1 MRNREAARYA
11 RWSAVAAGAIALLVV
26 GIYAERAISAARRRH
41 AAPTIVPS
49 AVQQE
54 TQTFSYKRVEKDR
67 TIFTIRASH
76 TTQFKEG
83 TPALLEDVWITV
95 YGREGNRNDNIHTR
109 ECSYDQKSGGIQCK
123 GELTIDIQDAVTP
136 SNATRANAAAPNG
149 APPKPMQVKTS
160 NLTFDGQTGEASTPA
175 PVDFSFPQGHGRG
188 VGVIY
193 STQTAAIHV
202 EHAVEF
208 EMTPTDHSDEL
219 PIKVTGSSLEVRRD
233 NRTLTLAGPA
243 IVRQGD
249 RELSAEKI
257 IVELDEN
264 FHARHAIAEGHP
276 AVRGSRDIDSG
287 GGSFTVAAD
296 KFEGYLGPEGWVER
310 ITADGGVTGTRKSP
324 AGTDHFSS
332 GHVEFALEPRHNI
345 LREMTATGG
354 VTAQSQQGAVSQV
367 LNTAALRVKFAPG
380 GQPDQQRIDSAE
392 TLAPATIESKNGA
405 DTTELRAPKFSTQFT
420 PNGRLDRLFG
430 SGGVEVRSQN
440 GNSPPQVSTA
450 QTLNAAFSADGQ
462 WTTVEESGNVHFQQA
477 DRQATAA
484 HAKIDRAAD
493 QIALSGSPVLSDA
506 MSRTIARTVTIGQ
519 KSGLID
525 AQGGVISTYMPS
537 AQGESVNLGSGPA
550 HVKADAL
557 SGSTSSGHVVYSGHA
572 RLWQGESVLEADQ
585 ITVWR
590 DEKKMQATGNVV
602 AVFPQTSGPSL
613 KPVSQSSGSKSGSA
627 SGPTL
632 WQVRAPSLTYW
643 NDQNKARLE
652 GGVLATSQQGSLE
665 SPTLD
670 VFLGPAMNPPPSN
683 ASSGQRP
690 AERAGT
696 AGTGQL
702 SRILAQGGAVVRQG
716 DRRGMADQAEY
727 TSTDQKFVLSGG
739 KPTLTDGSGNTTAG
753 RSLTFFVASDTI
765 LIDSQAGSRT
775 LTRHRVEK

>member
-1 MRNREAARYA
+1 VRNQEAARYA
-11 RWSAVAAGAIALLVV
+11 RWSAMAAGAIALLVI

-41 AAPTIVPS
+41 ATPAIVPA

-54 TQTFSYKRVEKDR
+54 TQTFAYKRVEKDR
-67 TIFTIRASH
+67 TIFTIRASR

-95 YGREGNRNDNIHTR
+95 YGREGNRNDDIHTR
-109 ECSYDQKSGGIQCK
+109 ECSYDQKTGGVQCK

-136 SNATRANAAAPNG
+136 SNATRANAT
-149 APPKPMQVKTS
+149 PPKPMQVKTS

-175 PVDFSFPQGHGRG
+175 AVDFSFPQGHGRG

-193 STQTAAIHV
+193 STQTAMIHV

-208 EMTPTDHSDEL
+208 EMTPTDRTDEL

-233 NRTLTLAGPA
+233 NRTATLAGPA

-249 RELSAEKI
+249 RELSADKI
-257 IVELDEN
+257 IIELDED

-276 AVRGSRDIDSG
+276 AIRGSRDNG
-287 GGSFTVAAD
+287 TFTVAAD
-296 KFEGYLGPEGWVER
+296 KFEGYLGASGWVER
-310 ITADGGVTGTRKSP
+310 VTADGGVTGTRKSP
-324 AGTDHFSS
+324 AGTDNFSS
-332 GHVEFALEPRHNI
+332 GHVEFALEPQHNI

-354 VTAQSQQGAVSQV
+354 VTAQSQNGAVSQL

-380 GQPDQQRIDSAE
+380 EEADEQRIDSAE

-405 DTTELRAPKFSTQFT
+405 ETTQLRAPKFSTQFA
-420 PNGRLDRLFG
+420 PGGRLNRLFG

-440 GNSPPQVSTA
+440 GNSPAQVSTA
-450 QTLNAAFSADGQ
+450 QTLNATFSPDGQ

-484 HAKIDRAAD
+484 HARIDRAAD

-506 MSRTIARTVTIGQ
+506 MSRTTARSVTIGQ
-519 KSGLID
+519 KSGLIN
-525 AQGGVISTYMPS
+525 AEGGVISTYLPS
-537 AQGESVNLGSGPA
+537 AQAESVNLGSGPA
-550 HVKADAL
+550 HVTADAL

-613 KPVSQSSGSKSGSA
+613 KPVLQSSGSVSGKASGSA

-670 VFLGPAMNPPPSN
+670 VFLGPATSPTASNP
-683 ASSGQRP
+683 ASGQRP
-690 AERAGT
+690 AARAGT

>member
-1 MRNREAARYA
+1 VRNQEAARYA
-11 RWSAVAAGAIALLVV
+11 RWSAVAAGSIALLVI

-41 AAPTIVPS
+41 ATPAVVPA

-67 TIFTIRASH
+67 TIFTIRASR

-109 ECSYDQKSGGIQCK
+109 ECSYDQKSGGVQCK

-136 SNATRANAAAPNG
+136 SNATPANA

-188 VGVIY
+188 VGIVY
-193 STQTAAIHV
+193 STQTAMIHV

-208 EMTPTDHSDEL
+208 EMTPTDHTNEL

-233 NRTLTLAGPA
+233 NRTATLAGPA

-249 RELSAEKI
+249 RELSADKI
-257 IVELDEN
+257 IIELDEN

-276 AVRGSRDIDSG
+276 AVRGSRDTG
-287 GGSFTVAAD
+287 TFTVAAD
-296 KFEGYLGPEGWVER
+296 RFEGYLGPEGWVER
-310 ITADGGVTGTRKSP
+310 VVADGKVIGTRKSP
-324 AGTDHFSS
+324 AGTDNFSS

-354 VTAQSQQGAVSQV
+354 VTAQSQKGGVSQL

-392 TLAPATIESKNGA
+392 TLAPATIESKNGTE
-405 DTTELRAPKFSTQFT
+405 TTELRGPKFSTQFA
-420 PNGRLDRLFG
+420 PDGRLNRLFG

-450 QTLNAAFSADGQ
+450 QTLNATFSPDGQ

-484 HAKIDRAAD
+484 HARIDRAAD

-506 MSRTIARTVTIGQ
+506 MSRTTARTVTIGQ

-525 AQGGVISTYMPS
+525 AQGGVVSTYLPS
-537 AQGESVNLGSGPA
+537 GQGDSVNLGSGPA
-550 HVKADAL
+550 HVTADAL
-557 SGSTSSGHVVYSGHA
+557 SGSTSSGHVVYTGHA

-613 KPVSQSSGSKSGSA
+613 RPVSQSSGKTSSSA

-670 VFLGPAMNPPPSN
+670 VFLGPATSPA
-683 ASSGQRP
+683 ASKPASGQRP
-690 AERAGT
+690 AERVGT
-696 AGTGQL
+696 AGAGQL

-727 TSTDQKFVLSGG
+727 TSSDQKFVLSGG

>member
-1 MRNREAARYA
+1 VRNREAARYA
-11 RWSAVAAGAIALLVV
+11 RWSAVAAGAIALLVI

-41 AAPTIVPS
+41 ATPTIVPTT
-49 AVQQE
+49 VQQE

-67 TIFTIRASH
+67 TIFTIRASR
-76 TTQFKEG
+76 TTQYKEG

-109 ECSYDQKSGGIQCK
+109 ECSYDQKSGGVQCK

-136 SNATRANAAAPNG
+136 SSATRANDTRANAT
-149 APPKPMQVKTS
+149 PPKPMQVKTS

-208 EMTPTDHSDEL
+208 EMTPTDHTDEL

-233 NRTLTLAGPA
+233 NRTVTLTGPA

-249 RELSAEKI
+249 RELSADKI
-257 IVELDEN
+257 IIELDEE

-276 AVRGSRDIDSG
+276 AIRGSRDN
-287 GGSFTVAAD
+287 GSFTVAAD
-296 KFEGYLGPEGWVER
+296 RFEGYLGPEGWVER
-310 ITADGGVTGTRKSP
+310 VVADGKVIGTRKSP
-324 AGTDHFSS
+324 AGTDTFAS
-332 GHVEFALEPRHNI
+332 GHVEFALEPQHDI

-354 VTAQSQQGAVSQV
+354 VAAQSQRGGVSQV

-405 DTTELRAPKFSTQFT
+405 ETTELRAPKFSTQFA
-420 PNGRLDRLFG
+420 PDGRLDRLFG
-430 SGGVEVRSQN
+430 SGGVEVRSQS

-450 QTLNAAFSADGQ
+450 QTLNATFSPDGQ
-462 WTTVEESGNVHFQQA
+462 WNTVEESGNVHFQQA
-477 DRQATAA
+477 DRQAMAA
-484 HAKIDRAAD
+484 HARIDRAAD

-506 MSRTIARTVTIGQ
+506 MSRTTARTVTIGQ
-519 KSGLID
+519 KSGLLG
-525 AQGGVISTYMPS
+525 AEGGVVSTYMPS
-537 AQGESVNLGSGPA
+537 GQGDAVNLGSGPA
-550 HVKADAL
+550 HITADAL

-572 RLWQGESVLEADQ
+572 RLWQGESVLQADQ

-602 AVFPQTSGPSL
+602 AVFPQTSGPTL
-613 KPVSQSSGSKSGSA
+613 KPVSQSSKASGNASGRA

-632 WQVRAPSLTYW
+632 WLVRAPSLTYW

-670 VFLGPAMNPPPSN
+670 VFLGPVTNAAPSN
-683 ASSGQRP
+683 PTSGQRP
-690 AERAGT
+690 GAQAGT

-716 DRRGMADQAEY
+716 DRRGVADQAEY
-727 TSTDQKFVLSGG
+727 TSSDQKFVLSGG

>member
-1 MRNREAARYA
+1 MRNQEAARYA
-11 RWSAVAAGAIALLVV
+11 RWSAVAAGSIALLVI

-41 AAPTIVPS
+41 ATPAVVPA

-54 TQTFSYKRVEKDR
+54 TQTFAYKRVEKDR
-67 TIFTIRASH
+67 TIFTIRASR

-109 ECSYDQKSGGIQCK
+109 ECSYDQKSGGVQCK
-123 GELTIDIQDAVTP
+123 GELTIDIQDGVNP
-136 SNATRANAAAPNG
+136 SNTT
-149 APPKPMQVKTS
+149 PPKSMQVKTS

-193 STQTAAIHV
+193 STQTAMIHV

-208 EMTPTDHSDEL
+208 EMTPTDHTDKL
-219 PIKVTGSSLEVRRD
+219 PIRVTGSSLEVRRE
-233 NRTLTLAGPA
+233 NRTVTLAGPA

-257 IVELDEN
+257 ILELDED
-264 FHARHAIAEGHP
+264 FHARHAVAEGHP
-276 AVRGSRDIDSG
+276 AVRGSRDNGTFS
-287 GGSFTVAAD
+287 VAAD
-296 KFEGYLGPEGWVER
+296 KFEGYLGPQGWIER
-310 ITADGGVTGTRKSP
+310 VVANGGVTGTRKSP
-324 AGTDHFSS
+324 AGTDNFSG
-332 GHVEFALEPRHNI
+332 GHVEFAFEPQHNI

-354 VTAQSQQGAVSQV
+354 VTAQSQTGAVSQL

-405 DTTELRAPKFSTQFT
+405 ETTQLRAPKFRTQFA
-420 PNGRLDRLFG
+420 PGGRLNRLFG

-450 QTLNAAFSADGQ
+450 QTLNATFSPDGQ

-484 HAKIDRAAD
+484 HARIDRAAD
-493 QIALSGSPVLSDA
+493 QIVLSGSPVLSDA
-506 MSRTIARTVTIGQ
+506 MSRTTARTVTIGQ
-519 KSGLID
+519 KSGVID
-525 AQGGVISTYMPS
+525 AEGGVVSTYMPS
-537 AQGESVNLGSGPA
+537 GQGDSVNLGSGPA
-550 HVKADAL
+550 HVTADAL
-557 SGSTSSGHVVYSGHA
+557 SGSTSSGHVVYSGHS

-585 ITVWR
+585 IAVWR
-590 DEKKMQATGNVV
+590 DEKKMQATGHVV
-602 AVFPQTSGPSL
+602 AVFPQTSGPTL
-613 KPVSQSSGSKSGSA
+613 RPVSQSSSNTSGNASGSG

-632 WQVRAPSLTYW
+632 WQIRAPSLTYW

-670 VFLGPAMNPPPSN
+670 VFLGPATNPTSSNPP
-683 ASSGQRP
+683 SGQRP

-696 AGTGQL
+696 ASTGQL

-727 TSTDQKFVLSGG
+727 TAADQKFVLSGG
-739 KPTLTDGSGNTTAG
+739 QPTLIDGSGNTTTG
-753 RSLTFFVASDTI
+753 VR
-765 LIDSQAGSRT
+765 
-775 LTRHRVEK
+775 

>member
-1 MRNREAARYA
+1 VRNQEAARYA
-11 RWSAVAAGAIALLVV
+11 RWSAVAAGSIALLVI

-41 AAPTIVPS
+41 ATPAVVP
-49 AVQQE
+49 AEVQQE

-67 TIFTIRASH
+67 TIFTIRASR

-95 YGREGNRNDNIHTR
+95 YGREGDRNDNIHTR
-109 ECSYDQKSGGIQCK
+109 ECSYDQKTGGVQCK
-123 GELTIDIQDAVTP
+123 GELTIDIQDAVNP
-136 SNATRANAAAPNG
+136 SNATT
-149 APPKPMQVKTS
+149 PKPMQVKTS

-188 VGVIY
+188 VGVVY

-202 EHAVEF
+202 AHAVEF
-208 EMTPTDHSDEL
+208 EMTPTDHTDEL
-219 PIKVTGSSLEVRRD
+219 PIRVTGSSLDVRRD
-233 NRTLTLAGPA
+233 NRTVTLTGPA
-243 IVRQGD
+243 IVKQGD
-249 RELSAEKI
+249 RELSADKI
-257 IVELDEN
+257 IIELDED

-276 AVRGSRDIDSG
+276 AIRGSRDN
-287 GGSFTVAAD
+287 GSFTVAAD
-296 KFEGYLGPEGWVER
+296 RFEGYLGPDGWVER
-310 ITADGGVTGTRKSP
+310 VVADGKVIGTRKGP
-324 AGTDHFSS
+324 AGTDNFSS
-332 GHVEFALEPRHNI
+332 GHVEFALEPQHNI
-345 LREMTATGG
+345 LRDMIATGG

-367 LNTAALRVKFAPG
+367 LNTEALRVKFGPG
-380 GQPDQQRIDSAE
+380 AQPDQQRIDSAE
-392 TLAPATIESKNGA
+392 TLAPATIESKNGTE
-405 DTTELRAPKFSTQFT
+405 TTQLRGPKFNTRFG
-420 PNGRLDRLFG
+420 PDGRLDRLFG

-450 QTLNAAFSADGQ
+450 QTLNATFSPDGQ
-462 WTTVEESGNVHFQQA
+462 WTTVEESGNVHFQQT

-484 HAKIDRAAD
+484 HARIDRAAD
-493 QIALSGSPVLSDA
+493 QVALSGSPVLSDA
-506 MSRTIARTVTIGQ
+506 MSRTTARTVTIGQ

-525 AQGGVISTYMPS
+525 AEGGVVSTYMPS
-537 AQGESVNLGSGPA
+537 GQGESVNLGSGPA
-550 HVKADAL
+550 HITADAL

-602 AVFPQTSGPSL
+602 AVFPQTAGPTL
-613 KPVSQSSGSKSGSA
+613 RPVSQSTVNMASNMPGKGSGGA

-670 VFLGPAMNPPPSN
+670 VFLGPPASNP
-683 ASSGQRP
+683 ASGQRP
-690 AERAGT
+690 SERVGT
-696 AGTGQL
+696 TTGTRQL

-727 TSTDQKFVLSGG
+727 TSSDQKFVLSGG

>member
-11 RWSAVAAGAIALLVV
+11 RWSAVAAGSIALLVI

-41 AAPTIVPS
+41 ATPIIVPA

-67 TIFTIRASH
+67 TIFTIRASR

-109 ECSYDQKSGGIQCK
+109 ECSYDQKSGGVQCK

-136 SNATRANAAAPNG
+136 SNPT
-149 APPKPMQVKTS
+149 PPKPMQVKTS

-208 EMTPTDHSDEL
+208 EMTPTDHTDEL
-219 PIKVTGSSLEVRRD
+219 PIRVTGSSLEVRRD
-233 NRTLTLAGPA
+233 NRTVTLAGPA

-257 IVELDEN
+257 IIELDEE

-276 AVRGSRDIDSG
+276 AVRGSRNIDSG
-287 GGSFTVAAD
+287 SFNVAAD
-296 KFEGYLGPEGWVER
+296 RFEGYLGPEGWVER
-310 ITADGGVTGTRKSP
+310 VTADGGVTGTRKSP
-324 AGTDHFSS
+324 AGTDNFSS
-332 GHVEFALEPRHNI
+332 GHVEFALEPQHNI
-345 LREMTATGG
+345 LRDMIATGG

-367 LNTAALRVKFAPG
+367 LNTDALRVKFAPG

-392 TLAPATIESKNGA
+392 TLAPATIESKNGTE
-405 DTTELRAPKFSTQFT
+405 TTELHAPKFSTQFA
-420 PNGRLDRLFG
+420 PDGRLDRLFG

-440 GNSPPQVSTA
+440 GNSPAQVSTA
-450 QTLNAAFSADGQ
+450 QTLNATFSPDGQ
-462 WTTVEESGNVHFQQA
+462 WTTVEESGNVHFRQA

-484 HAKIDRAAD
+484 HARIDRAAD

-506 MSRTIARTVTIGQ
+506 MSRTTARTVTIGQ

-525 AQGGVISTYMPS
+525 AEGGVVSTYMPS
-537 AQGESVNLGSGPA
+537 AQAESVNLGSGPA
-550 HVKADAL
+550 HVTADAL
-557 SGSTSSGHVVYSGHA
+557 SGSTSSGRVVYSGHS

-602 AVFPQTSGPSL
+602 AVFPQTSVPTL
-613 KPVSQSSGSKSGSA
+613 KPVSQSTVNMSGNISGNASGSA

-670 VFLGPAMNPPPSN
+670 VFLGPATNPASSN
-683 ASSGQRP
+683 PTSGQRP
-690 AERAGT
+690 AERAGA

-702 SRILAQGGAVVRQG
+702 TRILAQGGAVVRQG

-727 TSTDQKFVLSGG
+727 TSADQKFVLSGG

>member
-1 MRNREAARYA
+1 
-11 RWSAVAAGAIALLVV
+11 LLVIGV
-26 GIYAERAISAARRRH
+26 YAERAISAARRRH
-41 AAPTIVPS
+41 ATPAVVPA

-67 TIFTIRASH
+67 TIFTIRASR

-95 YGREGNRNDNIHTR
+95 YGREGNRNDNLHTR
-109 ECSYDQKSGGIQCK
+109 ECSYDQKTGGVQCK

-136 SNATRANAAAPNG
+136 SNATSPNVNPSNATPA
-149 APPKPMQVKTS
+149 KPMQVKTS

-193 STQTAAIHV
+193 STQTAMIHV

-208 EMTPTDHSDEL
+208 EMTPTDHANEL
-219 PIKVTGSSLEVRRD
+219 PIRVTGSSLEVRRD
-233 NRTLTLAGPA
+233 NRTVTLTGPA

-257 IVELDEN
+257 IIELDED

-276 AVRGSRDIDSG
+276 AARGSRDNGTFS
-287 GGSFTVAAD
+287 VAAD

-310 ITADGGVTGTRKSP
+310 VVADGKVIGTRKSP
-324 AGTDHFSS
+324 AGTDTFSS
-332 GHVEFALEPRHNI
+332 GHVEFALEPQHNI
-345 LREMTATGG
+345 LRDMIATGG
-354 VTAQSQQGAVSQV
+354 VTAQSQKGAVSQV

-392 TLAPATIESKNGA
+392 TLAPATIESKNGTE
-405 DTTELRAPKFSTQFT
+405 TTDLRAPKFITQFA
-420 PNGRLDRLFG
+420 PDGRLDRLFG

-440 GNSPPQVSTA
+440 GSSPPQVSTA
-450 QTLNAAFSADGQ
+450 QTLNATFSPDGQ
-462 WTTVEESGNVHFQQA
+462 WNTVEESGNVHFQQA
-477 DRQATAA
+477 DRLATAA
-484 HAKIDRAAD
+484 HARIDRAAD

-506 MSRTIARTVTIGQ
+506 MSRTTARTVTIGQ
-519 KSGLID
+519 KSGLIN
-525 AQGGVISTYMPS
+525 AEGSVISTYLPS

-550 HVKADAL
+550 HITADTL
-557 SGSTSSGHVVYSGHA
+557 SGSTSSGRVVYSGHA
-572 RLWQGESVLEADQ
+572 RLWQGESVLEAGQ
-585 ITVWR
+585 ITMWR

-613 KPVSQSSGSKSGSA
+613 KPVSQSSVDISGKASGRA

-670 VFLGPAMNPPPSN
+670 VFLGPVTNPASSN
-683 ASSGQRP
+683 PASGQRP
-690 AERAGT
+690 AVPAGT

-727 TSTDQKFVLSGG
+727 TSSDQKFVLSGG

>member
-1 MRNREAARYA
+1 VRNQEAARYA
-11 RWSAVAAGAIALLVV
+11 RWSAVAAGAIALLVI

-41 AAPTIVPS
+41 ATPAVVPA

-67 TIFTIRASH
+67 TIFTIRASR

-109 ECSYDQKSGGIQCK
+109 ECSYDQKTGGVQCK

-136 SNATRANAAAPNG
+136 SNATRANAT
-149 APPKPMQVKTS
+149 PPKPMQVKTS

-175 PVDFSFPQGHGRG
+175 AVDFSFPQGHGRG

-193 STQTAAIHV
+193 STQTAMIHV

-208 EMTPTDHSDEL
+208 EMTPTDRTDEL

-233 NRTLTLAGPA
+233 NRTATLAGPA

-249 RELSAEKI
+249 RELSADKI
-257 IVELDEN
+257 IIELDED

-276 AVRGSRDIDSG
+276 AIRGSRDNG
-287 GGSFTVAAD
+287 TFTVAAD
-296 KFEGYLGPEGWVER
+296 KFEGYLGASGWVER
-310 ITADGGVTGTRKSP
+310 VTADGGVTGTRKSP
-324 AGTDHFSS
+324 AGTDNFSS
-332 GHVEFALEPRHNI
+332 GHVEFALEPQHNI

-354 VTAQSQQGAVSQV
+354 VTAQSQNGAVSQL

-380 GQPDQQRIDSAE
+380 EEADEQRIDSAE

-405 DTTELRAPKFSTQFT
+405 ETTQLRAPKFSTQFA
-420 PNGRLDRLFG
+420 PGGRLNRLFG

-440 GNSPPQVSTA
+440 GNSPAQVSTA
-450 QTLNAAFSADGQ
+450 QTLNATFSPDGQ
-462 WTTVEESGNVHFQQA
+462 WTTVEESGNVHFQQT

-484 HAKIDRAAD
+484 HARIDRAAD
-493 QIALSGSPVLSDA
+493 QIALSGSPVLSDT
-506 MSRTIARTVTIGQ
+506 MSRTTARTVTIGQ
-519 KSGLID
+519 KSGVID

-537 AQGESVNLGSGPA
+537 GQADSVNLGSGPA
-550 HVKADAL
+550 HVTADAL

-613 KPVSQSSGSKSGSA
+613 KPVLQSSGSVSGKASGSA

-670 VFLGPAMNPPPSN
+670 VFLGPATSPGASNP
-683 ASSGQRP
+683 ASGQRP
-690 AERAGT
+690 AARAGT

-727 TSTDQKFVLSGG
+727 TSADQKFVLSGG